1 MLFDLLALFAFLV
14 VLLLLR
20 RLLNIFPSL
29 LACLIRG
36 KESFNLEASVKLSR
50 DRDALAL
57 AMIVPFCL
65 VVLRY
70 RLYTPGFLGGFSENA
85 VTGIYFAV
93 FCVYVLLRA
102 LMAWLFRP
110 RKMQQKTYR
119 TAIKASSSFFII
131 GTLVLLAMAGIA
143 DVINVPETDVR
154 SAMLWVSALIYAIF
168 LLRKIQIFYSSC
180 SVFVAFLYLCALEMI
195 PTGILVV
202 SAIFF

>member
-65 VVLRY
+65 VALRY
-70 RLYTPGFLGGFSENA
+70 GLYSPGFLEGFSENA

-131 GTLVLLAMAGIA
+131 GTLLLLATGGLL
-143 DVINVPETDVR
+143 DLFNVSEIDVR

-202 SAIFF
+202 SAIIF

>member
-36 KESFNLEASVKLSR
+36 KESLNLEASVKLSR

-65 VVLRY
+65 VAYRY
-70 RLYTPGFLGGFSENA
+70 GLYSPGFLDGFSGNA
-85 VTGIYFAV
+85 LIGIYFGV
-93 FCVYVLLRA
+93 FAVYVLLRL
-102 LMAWLFRP
+102 LMSWLFRP
-110 RKMQQKTYR
+110 QRIQRKVYS
-119 TAIKASSSFFII
+119 AAVKASSSFFII
-131 GTLVLLAMAGIA
+131 GTLLLLATGGLL
-143 DVINVPETDVR
+143 DLFNVPETDVR
-154 SAMLWVSALIYAIF
+154 SAMLWVSALIYAVF
-168 LLRKIQIFYSSC
+168 LLRKTQIFSTTC

-202 SAIFF
+202 SAIIF

>member
-36 KESFNLEASVKLSR
+36 KESLNLEASVKLSR

-65 VVLRY
+65 VAFRY
-70 RLYTPGFLGGFSENA
+70 RIYAPGFLDGFSENSLI
-85 VTGIYFAV
+85 GIYFAV
-93 FCVYVLLRA
+93 FFAYVLLRS
-102 LMAWLFRP
+102 LMKWLMRP
-110 RKMQQKTYR
+110 RRMQQKVY
-119 TAIKASSSFFII
+119 AAASKASSSFFII
-131 GTLVLLAMAGIA
+131 GTLLLLATGGLL
-143 DVINVPETDVR
+143 DLFNVPETDVR
-154 SAMLWVSALIYAIF
+154 SAMLWVSAFIYAVF
-168 LLRKIQIFYSSC
+168 LLRKTQTFSTSC

-202 SAIFF
+202 SAIIF

>member
-65 VVLRY
+65 VALRY
-70 RLYTPGFLGGFSENA
+70 RLYSPGFLEGFSENA

-131 GTLVLLAMAGIA
+131 GTLLLLATGGLL
-143 DVINVPETDVR
+143 DLFNVSEIDVR

-202 SAIFF
+202 SAIIF

>member
-29 LACLIRG
+29 LACLTRG
-36 KESFNLEASVKLSR
+36 KESLNLEASVKLSR

-65 VVLRY
+65 VALRY
-70 RLYTPGFLGGFSENA
+70 RLYSPGFLDGFSENA
-85 VTGIYFAV
+85 ATGIYFAV
-93 FCVYVLLRA
+93 FLAYAFLRFV
-102 LMAWLFRP
+102 MAWLFRP
-110 RKMQQKTYR
+110 RRMQQKIYQ
-119 TAIKASSSFFII
+119 AAYKAASSFFII
-131 GTLVLLAMAGIA
+131 ATLLLLATGWLL
-143 DVINVPETDVR
+143 DVFNVPEVDVR
-154 SAMLWVSALIYAIF
+154 SAMLWVSALIYAVF
-168 LLRKIQIFYSSC
+168 LLRKTQIFSTSC

-202 SAIFF
+202 SAIIF

>member
-70 RLYTPGFLGGFSENA
+70 RLYSPGFLEGFSENA

-131 GTLVLLAMAGIA
+131 GTLLLLATGGLL
-143 DVINVPETDVR
+143 DLFNVPEIDVR

-195 PTGILVV
+195 PTGILVI
-202 SAIFF
+202 SAIIF

>member
-36 KESFNLEASVKLSR
+36 KESLNLEASVKLSR

-65 VVLRY
+65 VAFRY
-70 RLYTPGFLGGFSENA
+70 RLYAPGFLDGFSENSLI
-85 VTGIYFAV
+85 GIYFAV
-93 FCVYVLLRA
+93 FFAYVLLRS
-102 LMAWLFRP
+102 LMKWLMRP
-110 RKMQQKTYR
+110 RRMQQKVY
-119 TAIKASSSFFII
+119 AAASKASSSFFII
-131 GTLVLLAMAGIA
+131 GTLLLLATGGLL
-143 DVINVPETDVR
+143 DLFNVPETDVR
-154 SAMLWVSALIYAIF
+154 SAMLWVSAFIYAVF
-168 LLRKIQIFYSSC
+168 LLRKTQIFSTSC

-202 SAIFF
+202 SAIIF

>member
-70 RLYTPGFLGGFSENA
+70 RLYSPGFLEGFSENA

-119 TAIKASSSFFII
+119 TAIKASSNFFII
-131 GTLVLLAMAGIA
+131 GTLLLLATGGLL
-143 DVINVPETDVR
+143 DLFNVSEIDVR

-202 SAIFF
+202 SAIIF

>member
-36 KESFNLEASVKLSR
+36 KESLNLEASVKLSR

-65 VVLRY
+65 VAFRY
-70 RLYTPGFLGGFSENA
+70 RLYAPGFLDGFSENSLI
-85 VTGIYFAV
+85 GIYFAV
-93 FCVYVLLRA
+93 FFAYVLLRS
-102 LMAWLFRP
+102 LMKWLMRP
-110 RKMQQKTYR
+110 RRMQQKVY
-119 TAIKASSSFFII
+119 AAASKASSSFFII
-131 GTLVLLAMAGIA
+131 GTLLLLTTGGLL
-143 DVINVPETDVR
+143 DLFNVPETDVR
-154 SAMLWVSALIYAIF
+154 SAMLWVSAFIYAVF
-168 LLRKIQIFYSSC
+168 LLRKTQIFSTSC

-202 SAIFF
+202 SAIIF

>member
-36 KESFNLEASVKLSR
+36 KESLNLEASVKLSR

-65 VVLRY
+65 VAFRY
-70 RLYTPGFLGGFSENA
+70 RLYAPGFLGGFSENSLI
-85 VTGIYFAV
+85 GIYFAV
-93 FCVYVLLRA
+93 FFAYVLLRS
-102 LMAWLFRP
+102 LMKWLMRP
-110 RKMQQKTYR
+110 RRMQQKVY
-119 TAIKASSSFFII
+119 AAASKASSSFFII
-131 GTLVLLAMAGIA
+131 GTLLLLATGGLL
-143 DVINVPETDVR
+143 DLFNVPETDVR
-154 SAMLWVSALIYAIF
+154 SAMLWVSAFIYAVF
-168 LLRKIQIFYSSC
+168 LLRKTQIFTTSC

-202 SAIFF
+202 SAIIF

>member
-65 VVLRY
+65 VALRY
-70 RLYTPGFLGGFSENA
+70 RLYSPGFLEGFSENA

-131 GTLVLLAMAGIA
+131 GTLLLLATGGLL
-143 DVINVPETDVR
+143 DLFNVPEIDVR

-202 SAIFF
+202 SAIIF